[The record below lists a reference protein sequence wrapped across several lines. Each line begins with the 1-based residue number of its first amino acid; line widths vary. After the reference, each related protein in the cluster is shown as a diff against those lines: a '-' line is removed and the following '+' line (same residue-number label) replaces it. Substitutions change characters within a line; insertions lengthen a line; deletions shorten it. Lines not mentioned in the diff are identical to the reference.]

1 MCKCEEYNN
10 ADFTMSL
17 FGYLIFV
24 IYLGHLKSFVVF
36 MQGRDKFQIIDIC
49 SYLIFLVI
57 HILYMN
63 WCTLLNL
70 LAVIIDH

>member
-49 SYLIFLVI
+49 SYLKFFGYPHSLYKLV
-57 HILYMN
+57 HI
-63 WCTLLNL
+63 
-70 LAVIIDH
+70 A